1 MVHEV
6 ASLFKLEASG
16 GVRERKVVDVSRMY
30 MQRARKPRRGE
41 KGRIKAIQPRWA
53 VEEYAKSLRT

>member
-1 MVHEV
+1 MKPERGGNPARERRVIGTVALRSGFLVHEV

-30 MQRARKPRRGE
+30 
-41 KGRIKAIQPRWA
+41 I
-53 VEEYAKSLRT
+53 